1 LKYQVNVL
9 SGRSTPMQVILPALI
24 ISIGLYFLR
33 SYNYLLYHSM
43 IELFAA
49 VVAFT
54 IFSIGWHTRKYSQT
68 NILILLAV
76 GYLLVG
82 ITDVLHIL
90 AFKGMGV
97 FTGYD
102 ANLPTQLWIAGRYL
116 EALTILSGAYYLGRK
131 KLLSAPYLLALA
143 LIFATAMITAIF
155 TGYFPDCFVEGQGLT
170 VFKIASEYIIS
181 LLLLLAAVIFYR
193 KRNHLSPNI
202 LKLLLAAIIL
212 TVLSEMSFTLYVDVY
227 GFFNYLGHIFKLFSV
242 MLIYKALIEE
252 SLNNPFQLLFK
263 ELSESKNQ
271 LQADLEKITAA
282 EEALK
287 ARERFLDTTLQTTID
302 GFWVVDNQKRITMV
316 NDAYCAM
323 SGYSREELLN
333 MTIKDL
339 DALEEPEETAAR
351 IKRIVENGSEM
362 FQTCHRRKDGSI
374 FPLEISITYLPE
386 KGGKMLCFC
395 RDITERKEAE
405 KALRLQASERAA
417 VDAFTSSVSHDLQ
430 APLRRIEGFSEALL
444 EECQCELSEKARD
457 YLKRIIRQIELMHE
471 RTDALLKLSSVVSHG
486 IVHEEVNLS
495 GLARSYLEK
504 LRYAEPNRQVETV
517 VAPDLVARGDVK
529 LLSIFLENLLE
540 NAWKFSVNVEKAC
553 IECGSLLKD
562 GRTVYFVKDNGA
574 GFDQQHAAE
583 IFDPF
588 KKLHNEVD
596 YPGIGIG
603 LNIAYRI
610 IIRHGGE
617 IWAEGETGKGA
628 CFYFTLP

>member
-24 ISIGLYFLR
+24 ISIGLYFLS

-323 SGYSREELLN
+323 SGYSREELLS

-471 RTDALLKLSSVVSHG
+471 RTDALLKLSSVVRDS
-486 IVHEEVNLS
+486 S
-495 GLARSYLEK
+495 RRS
-504 LRYAEPNRQVETV
+504 
-517 VAPDLVARGDVK
+517 
-529 LLSIFLENLLE
+529 
-540 NAWKFSVNVEKAC
+540 
-553 IECGSLLKD
+553 
-562 GRTVYFVKDNGA
+562 
-574 GFDQQHAAE
+574 
-583 IFDPF
+583 
-588 KKLHNEVD
+588 
-596 YPGIGIG
+596 
-603 LNIAYRI
+603 
-610 IIRHGGE
+610 
-617 IWAEGETGKGA
+617 
-628 CFYFTLP
+628 